1 MLKRLIHSLS
11 NLSGLRTIVV
21 IIAIVFAVAVY
32 QQRDMVKGVAPSICS
47 ELISGEFFN
56 TEKALMQ
63 GPVLVYF
70 WGSWCPVCSLVSP
83 SVDSVAEDYT
93 VLSVALSSG
102 SDDDISLYLKKHGYQ
117 FKTLNDQHG
126 IYAQQW
132 GVKVTPSI
140 FIIDQRGNIVFV
152 TTGVSTSWG
161 LKLRLWLA
169 GLGV

>member
-11 NLSGLRTIVV
+11 TLSSLRTMAV
-21 IIAIVFAVAVY
+21 IIVIVFAVAFY
-32 QQRDMVKGVAPSICS
+32 QQRDMVKGVAPSISS

-56 TEKALMQ
+56 IEKALMQ

-83 SVDSVAEDYT
+83 AVDSVAEHYT

-102 SDDDISLYLKKHGYQ
+102 TDDDISLYLKKHGYQ